1 MRVVRSHL
9 LSKVSLS
16 FPLRH
21 ANCIRFVIVT
31 GINGLLETET
41 IVVFA
46 CGHIYHVSHLHGPS
60 TPEEQ
65 DTPQGQDPA
74 SLRLHYQ
81 PSSIQSSA
89 LSRTV
94 GLKVT
99 NARLLRDKIGDGCRI
114 CADSLKDTAQQ

>member
-1 MRVVRSHL
+1 MSI
-9 LSKVSLS
+9 
-16 FPLRH
+16 
-21 ANCIRFVIVT
+21 ACIPFVILT
-31 GINGLLETET
+31 GINDLLETET

-60 TPEEQ
+60 TPEELE
-65 DTPQGQDPA
+65 TPQEHGPA
-74 SLRLHYQ
+74 SPRLHYQ
-81 PSSIQSSA
+81 PSSIQSPA

-114 CADSLKDTAQQ
+114 CAESLKDSAQQ